1 MNCEKSLDPSLPFLL
16 SFLSPLFPIL
26 LFPLPMGLQTN
37 SKAEATG
44 NFVVGERLDD
54 RNSGEI
60 EPHIILKK
68 EIYAHLSS
76 TKTQLKKNVID

>member
-1 MNCEKSLDPSLPFLL
+1 
-16 SFLSPLFPIL
+16 
-26 LFPLPMGLQTN
+26 MGLQTN

-44 NFVVGERLDD
+44 NFVVRERLDD